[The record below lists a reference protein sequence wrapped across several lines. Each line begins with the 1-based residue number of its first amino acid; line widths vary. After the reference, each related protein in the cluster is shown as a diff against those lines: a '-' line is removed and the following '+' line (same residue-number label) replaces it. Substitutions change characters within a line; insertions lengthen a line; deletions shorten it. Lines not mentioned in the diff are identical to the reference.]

1 MSKGRYEKRKVGET
15 GKGRNLSEAKSGER
29 VMEEKKPMIRCVDV
43 KKIYNKGKENQLE
56 ALAGVSCEIWQGELV
71 AVMGKSGCGKSTL
84 LHILGCLDTL
94 DGGEY
99 QLNGK
104 KMEAA
109 RDREMARIRNEQI
122 GIVLQDFALVEEF
135 TAMENVL
142 LPLDFSAK
150 KIHGKKALALEA
162 LKKVEMEAYAG
173 QVTGTMSGGQKQRV
187 AIARAIVNSPAVL
200 LADEPTG
207 ALDTATSEGIMD
219 LFEKLNRSGMTIV
232 VVTHDPQVALRCG
245 RTFEMKDGRIR
256 EAAAVRT
263 DTAPG

>member
-1 MSKGRYEKRKVGET
+1 MKNE
-15 GKGRNLSEAKSGER
+15 EA
-29 VMEEKKPMIRCVDV
+29 MIRCSHI
-43 KKIYNKGKENQLE
+43 KKIYNKDKPNQLE
-56 ALAGVSCEIWQGELV
+56 ALSDVTFSVEPGELV

-94 DGGEY
+94 DGGDY

-187 AIARAIVNSPAVL
+187 AIARAIVNDPAVL

-245 RTFEMKDGRIR
+245 RTFEMKDGRMR
-256 EAAAVRT
+256 EASAVR
-263 DTAPG
+263 AGASPG

>member
-1 MSKGRYEKRKVGET
+1 
-15 GKGRNLSEAKSGER
+15 
-29 VMEEKKPMIRCVDV
+29 MEEKKPMIRCVDV

-56 ALAGVSCEIWQGELV
+56 ALAGVSCEIWPGELV

-94 DGGEY
+94 DGGDY

-150 KIHGKKALALEA
+150 
-162 LKKVEMEAYAG
+162 
-173 QVTGTMSGGQKQRV
+173 
-187 AIARAIVNSPAVL
+187 
-200 LADEPTG
+200 
-207 ALDTATSEGIMD
+207 
-219 LFEKLNRSGMTIV
+219 RSTERK
-232 VVTHDPQVALRCG
+232 HWLWRH
-245 RTFEMKDGRIR
+245 
-256 EAAAVRT
+256 
-263 DTAPG
+263 

>member
-1 MSKGRYEKRKVGET
+1 MKNE
-15 GKGRNLSEAKSGER
+15 EA
-29 VMEEKKPMIRCVDV
+29 MIRCSHI
-43 KKIYNKGKENQLE
+43 KKIYNKDKPNQLE
-56 ALAGVSCEIWQGELV
+56 ALSDVTFSVEPGELV

-162 LKKVEMEAYAG
+162 LKKVEMEEYAG

-245 RTFEMKDGRIR
+245 RTFEMKDGRMR
-256 EAAAVRT
+256 EASAVR
-263 DTAPG
+263 AGASPG

>member
-1 MSKGRYEKRKVGET
+1 MKNE
-15 GKGRNLSEAKSGER
+15 EA
-29 VMEEKKPMIRCVDV
+29 MIRCSHI
-43 KKIYNKGKENQLE
+43 KKIYNKDKPNQLE
-56 ALAGVSCEIWQGELV
+56 ALSDVTFSVEPGELV

-135 TAMENVL
+135 TAIENVL

-162 LKKVEMEAYAG
+162 LKKVEMEEYAG

-187 AIARAIVNSPAVL
+187 AIARAIVNDPAVL

-245 RTFEMKDGRIR
+245 RIFEMKDGRMW
-256 EAAAVRT
+256 EK
-263 DTAPG
+263 

>member
-1 MSKGRYEKRKVGET
+1 MKNE
-15 GKGRNLSEAKSGER
+15 EA
-29 VMEEKKPMIRCVDV
+29 MIRCSHI
-43 KKIYNKGKENQLE
+43 KKIYNKDKPNQLE
-56 ALAGVSCEIWQGELV
+56 ALSDVTFSVEPGELV

-94 DGGEY
+94 DGGDY

-162 LKKVEMEAYAG
+162 LKKVEMEEYAG

-245 RTFEMKDGRIR
+245 RTFEMKDGRMW

-263 DTAPG
+263 DSAPG

>member
-1 MSKGRYEKRKVGET
+1 MKNE
-15 GKGRNLSEAKSGER
+15 EA
-29 VMEEKKPMIRCVDV
+29 MIRCSHI
-43 KKIYNKGKENQLE
+43 KKIYNKDKPNQLE
-56 ALAGVSCEIWQGELV
+56 ALSDVTFSVEPGELV

-187 AIARAIVNSPAVL
+187 AIARAIVNDPAVL

-245 RTFEMKDGRIR
+245 RTFEMKDGRMR
-256 EAAAVRT
+256 EASAVR
-263 DTAPG
+263 AGASPG

>member
-1 MSKGRYEKRKVGET
+1 MKNE
-15 GKGRNLSEAKSGER
+15 EA
-29 VMEEKKPMIRCVDV
+29 MIRCSHI
-43 KKIYNKGKENQLE
+43 KKIYNKDKPNQLE
-56 ALAGVSCEIWQGELV
+56 ALSDVTFSVEPGELV

-94 DGGEY
+94 DGGDY

-162 LKKVEMEAYAG
+162 LKKVEMEEYAG

-187 AIARAIVNSPAVL
+187 AIARAIVNDPAVL

-245 RTFEMKDGRIR
+245 RTFEMKDGRMR
-256 EAAAVRT
+256 EASAVR
-263 DTAPG
+263 AGASPG

>member
-1 MSKGRYEKRKVGET
+1 MKNE
-15 GKGRNLSEAKSGER
+15 EA
-29 VMEEKKPMIRCVDV
+29 MIRCSHI
-43 KKIYNKGKENQLE
+43 KKIYNKDKPNQLE
-56 ALAGVSCEIWQGELV
+56 ALSDVTFSVEPGELV

-162 LKKVEMEAYAG
+162 LKKVEMEEYAG

-187 AIARAIVNSPAVL
+187 AIARAIVNDPAVL

-245 RTFEMKDGRIR
+245 RIFEMKDGRMW
-256 EAAAVRT
+256 EK
-263 DTAPG
+263 

>member
-1 MSKGRYEKRKVGET
+1 MKNE
-15 GKGRNLSEAKSGER
+15 EA
-29 VMEEKKPMIRCVDV
+29 MIRCSHI
-43 KKIYNKGKENQLE
+43 KKIYNKDKPNQLE
-56 ALAGVSCEIWQGELV
+56 ALSDVTFSVEPGELV

-162 LKKVEMEAYAG
+162 LKKVEMEEYAG

-187 AIARAIVNSPAVL
+187 AIARAIVNYPAVL

-245 RTFEMKDGRIR
+245 RTFEMKDGRMW

-263 DTAPG
+263 DSAPG

>member
-1 MSKGRYEKRKVGET
+1 MKNE
-15 GKGRNLSEAKSGER
+15 EA
-29 VMEEKKPMIRCVDV
+29 MIRCSHI
-43 KKIYNKGKENQLE
+43 KKIYNKDKPNQLE
-56 ALAGVSCEIWQGELV
+56 ALSDVTFSVEPGELV

-162 LKKVEMEAYAG
+162 LKKVEMEEYAG

-187 AIARAIVNSPAVL
+187 AIARAIVNDPAVL

-207 ALDTATSEGIMD
+207 ALDTATSEGIMY

-245 RTFEMKDGRIR
+245 RIFEMKDGRMW
-256 EAAAVRT
+256 EK
-263 DTAPG
+263 

>member
-1 MSKGRYEKRKVGET
+1 MKNE
-15 GKGRNLSEAKSGER
+15 EA
-29 VMEEKKPMIRCVDV
+29 MIRCSHI
-43 KKIYNKGKENQLE
+43 KKIYNKDKPNQLE
-56 ALAGVSCEIWQGELV
+56 ALSDVTFSVEPGELV

-162 LKKVEMEAYAG
+162 LKKVEMEIG
-173 QVTGTMSGGQKQRV
+173 
-187 AIARAIVNSPAVL
+187 RAHV
-200 LADEPTG
+200 
-207 ALDTATSEGIMD
+207 
-219 LFEKLNRSGMTIV
+219 
-232 VVTHDPQVALRCG
+232 
-245 RTFEMKDGRIR
+245 
-256 EAAAVRT
+256 
-263 DTAPG
+263 

>member
-1 MSKGRYEKRKVGET
+1 MKNE
-15 GKGRNLSEAKSGER
+15 EA
-29 VMEEKKPMIRCVDV
+29 MIRCSHI
-43 KKIYNKGKENQLE
+43 KKIYNKDKPNQLE
-56 ALAGVSCEIWQGELV
+56 ALSDVTFSVEPGELV

-94 DGGEY
+94 DGGDY

-162 LKKVEMEAYAG
+162 LKKVEMEEYAG

-187 AIARAIVNSPAVL
+187 AIARAIVNDPAVL

-245 RTFEMKDGRIR
+245 RIFEMKDGRMW
-256 EAAAVRT
+256 EK
-263 DTAPG
+263 

>member
-1 MSKGRYEKRKVGET
+1 MKNE
-15 GKGRNLSEAKSGER
+15 EA
-29 VMEEKKPMIRCVDV
+29 MIRCSHI
-43 KKIYNKGKENQLE
+43 KKIYNKDKPNQLE
-56 ALAGVSCEIWQGELV
+56 ALSDVTFSVEPGELV

-94 DGGEY
+94 DGGDY

-187 AIARAIVNSPAVL
+187 AIARAMVNSPAVL

-245 RTFEMKDGRIR
+245 RTFEMKDGRMR
-256 EAAAVRT
+256 EASAVR
-263 DTAPG
+263 AGASPG